1 MSDKIFGDLEIF
13 GVVTVGSRTDGVS
26 GAYTLPFKKGD
37 NGTILGIAP
46 APSSTGLSGTMP
58 QWLSPTS
65 APFNLVTAS
74 TLNTLVNSTSAATL
88 CAANTFTLDHISDI
102 TVGISGQNG
111 IQVASL
117 GHNQFIISLYTP
129 LSASLSVSPNTLE
142 IGQSITACAL
152 NWSYNKSV
160 VSQSLDN
167 GIGSL
172 PILQRAYNFTTVT
185 PITTNRSFTVTGN
198 DGTQNANSTATIGFY
213 KRRFWGTIPAVSGGL
228 PSNAQILAAS
238 SELSSGRGKSIT
250 FDCSTPSGGNFFWYC
265 FPTSYGLSSVTVNNL
280 SFTDWYSPST
290 PGVGSVSP
298 ATITV
303 TNAYGHAE
311 TYYIYRVFNV
321 QFGSS
326 IPVVFG

>member
-26 GAYTLPFKKGD
+26 GNYTLPFKKG
-37 NGTILGIAP
+37 NEGTILGIAA

-58 QWLSPTS
+58 QWLSPTDE
-65 APFNLVTAS
+65 PFNLVTAS

-88 CAANTFTLDHISDI
+88 CAANTFTLDHLSNID
-102 TVGISGQNG
+102 VGISGQNG
-111 IQVASL
+111 IQVSVV
-117 GHNQFIISLYTP
+117 GTNQFIISLYTA

-142 IGQSITACAL
+142 IGQSITACVL

-172 PILQRAYNFTTVT
+172 PIGQRTYNFTTVT
-185 PITTNRSFTVTGN
+185 PITTNRSFTVSGH
-198 DGTQNANSTATIGFY
+198 DGTQGANSTASIGFY
-213 KRRFWGTIPAVSGGL
+213 KRRFWGTIPASTGGL
-228 PSNAQILAAS
+228 PTNSQILAAS
-238 SELSSGRGKSIT
+238 SELSSGRSKSIT
-250 FDCSTPSGGNFFWYC
+250 FNCSTPSGGNHFWYC
-265 FPTSYGLSSVTVNNL
+265 YPTSYGLSSVTINNL

-290 PGVGSVSP
+290 PAAGSVTP

-321 QFGSS
+321 QFGAA